1 MEEINMKIVVLS
13 RDGAYVR
20 NFPNVSGNKIYEAE
34 STEVL
39 EYRPTDSDIIGWY
52 EVITPEGV
60 KGYIP
65 KDDVEIIDD
74 VFSSTKEER
83 KYLIHLLSYAEEE
96 LFIYSCN
103 FLTKY
108 GIAMEDVYDFIKDLK
123 KKIEEVDIE
132 RS

>member
-1 MEEINMKIVVLS
+1 MKIVVLS

-108 GIAMEDVYDFIKDLK
+108 GITMEGVYDFIKDLK

-132 RS
+132 RL